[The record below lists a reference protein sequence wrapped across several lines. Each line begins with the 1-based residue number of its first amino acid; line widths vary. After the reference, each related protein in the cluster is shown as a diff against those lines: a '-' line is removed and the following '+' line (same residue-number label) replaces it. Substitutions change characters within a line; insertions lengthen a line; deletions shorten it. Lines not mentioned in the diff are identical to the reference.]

1 MDYVLPPNVR
11 EQYVMSGRFESPEMM
26 NVQLS
31 SRVCSFGKQV
41 VERNQ
46 VCSPPRRCL
55 RVFYI
60 SISHVF

>member
-1 MDYVLPPNVR
+1 MQADLDYMLPPQAR

-46 VCSPPRRCL
+46 VRHGGGHDAIDIFS
-55 RVFYI
+55 
-60 SISHVF
+60 S